1 MEAIQT
7 KDLTKRYKQITALS
21 GVEVTVPQGEIY
33 GFLGPNGAGK
43 TTTIRLILNLIN
55 PTEGSVHVLG
65 EKAQESLHKVLPKI
79 GTVLGDPAFYPHLS
93 GRENLRLFSDL
104 LTGEDHLS
112 VEEGLRLAGLEKK
125 ANLKFS
131 NFSAGMRRRL
141 ALGSA
146 YIKDPEL
153 YILDEPTSGLDPKGR
168 MDVRETI
175 KNLDSEGK
183 TVFLSSHLLNEVQKL
198 CTKVG
203 ILQEGLLIDES
214 SVSRLTKKTKGVTVT
229 SEEKYLDQ
237 VKEVLE
243 KLDYVKG
250 IDLTGEKA
258 FVDCPADKSSQI
270 LSKLTEEDIPVQEI
284 EKQARSLEDV
294 FMELTEGE
302 QKDE

>member
-21 GVEVTVPQGEIY
+21 GVEVTVPRGEIY

>member
-7 KDLTKRYKQITALS
+7 KNLTKRYKQVTALS
-21 GVEVTVPQGEIY
+21 GVEIAVPRGEIY

-43 TTTIRLILNLIN
+43 TTTIRLILDLIN
-55 PTEGSVHVLG
+55 PTEGSVYVLG
-65 EKAQESLHKVLPKI
+65 ENAQESLHRVLPKI
-79 GTVLGDPAFYPHLS
+79 GTVLGDPAFYPHLT
-93 GRENLRLFSDL
+93 GRENLRFFSDL
-104 LTGEDHLS
+104 LPSEDHLS
-112 VEEGLRLAGLEKK
+112 VEEGLRLVSLEEK

-141 ALGSA
+141 ALGFA

-168 MDVRETI
+168 VETRETI
-175 KNLDSEGK
+175 ERLGSEGK

-203 ILQEGLLIDES
+203 VLQEGLLIEES

-229 SEEKYLDQ
+229 TEEKYLDQ